1 MTDDAKFAGIQTGAY
16 GWFWDAEKTTIA
28 RVTRDGSGK
37 VRANWGDGCGSERL
51 PDGPAVE
58 APLEGTCAC
67 EQATRCAQRG
77 VALDLI
83 RNELQQAM
91 SILLRVKVDNPDVDK
106 DLLKRVLTAHG
117 IAMGVL

>member
-1 MTDDAKFAGIQTGAY
+1 
-16 GWFWDAEKTTIA
+16 
-28 RVTRDGSGK
+28 
-37 VRANWGDGCGSERL
+37 
-51 PDGPAVE
+51 
-58 APLEGTCAC
+58 
-67 EQATRCAQRG
+67 